1 MQTNNQNIIIRSG
14 VSSKIIVNIIVFCV
28 FMDIGKQNK
37 TGGTLAYSDT
47 FSDFCIL
54 RITK

>member
-1 MQTNNQNIIIRSG
+1 MQASNQNIVIRSG
-14 VSSKIIVNIIVFCV
+14 VSSKIIVNIIVLCV

-37 TGGTLAYSDT
+37 TGRTLPYSGT